1 MQIGWWCVLQ
11 PLECPKVSKTDSRL
25 TEIFGWIS
33 RASFALPKWVSAFFV
48 LQKLLHIVSET
59 ERWPVV
65 CSLSLQSVSSNTA
78 VVTPATQNQ
87 NVVPINSEYCLILQ
101 VVSTWA
107 KGESASEANAA
118 SLRVCEG
125 VSPVSHPWFI
135 LGPACSHSVNQK
147 TGTHAP
153 AHLGS
158 LIILSPKRVLW
169 GLIFL

>member
-1 MQIGWWCVLQ
+1 MQIEWWCILQ
-11 PLECPKVSKTDSRL
+11 PPEGPKVSKANSRL

-33 RASFALPKWVSAFFV
+33 KASFALPKWVSAFFV
-48 LQKLLHIVSET
+48 LQKLLHIVSLT
-59 ERWPVV
+59 ADDLQPVV
-65 CSLSLQSVSSNTA
+65 CLSSLSLQAPPWLPRQPQNQTA
-78 VVTPATQNQ
+78 VPT
-87 NVVPINSEYCLILQ
+87 NSEYCPILQ

-107 KGESASEANAA
+107 KGESASKVNAA
-118 SLRVCEG
+118 SLRVRHG
-125 VSPVSHPWFI
+125 VSPASHPWFI

-147 TGTHAP
+147 TGTLAP